1 VDDEHVAAA
10 PPAGTTDPADAP
22 ERPRRT
28 LRLLF
33 LLTAMMSLGYGSVFT
48 LLADIRDRFGFT
60 DADVGLI
67 AFAGFA
73 TGFTCQVALARYA
86 DRGHTAL
93 MLRAGVAVA
102 ALGMVGAVVAEEL
115 WAWVGARLLLGV
127 GSGTVGPAV
136 RRLVITRDPGRVGAN
151 LGTQAA
157 FDVAG
162 FVLGPILAAVLAE
175 LVGLRAPFVAL
186 AALYGLGFVVL
197 LRLDLSAG
205 EAAVEHRG
213 VRRLLA
219 LPAVQSALCAAIAFY
234 LTIGMFEAL
243 WSILLSDLGA
253 ETWLI
258 GLTLSLFTLPM
269 VVFAPRGGAM
279 AQARGPLRVVTVSIL
294 VAAACTAVY
303 GIAPLWVVIAASGVH
318 AVADAFTMPGN
329 QVAVA
334 VASPPDQ
341 IASGQGLLG
350 ATGLAVAGLAALV
363 GAGLYDVFGRATVFT
378 ATGVTM
384 VLFLALARWRWAVGS
399 RPATGRA
406 AVAST

>member
-1 VDDEHVAAA
+1 VTAAQ
-10 PPAGTTDPADAP
+10 PTEDGT

-73 TGFTCQVALARYA
+73 TGFTSQVVLARYA

-102 ALGMVGAVVAEEL
+102 ALGMVGAVVADEL
-115 WAWVGARLLLGV
+115 WTWVGARLLLGV

-136 RRLVITRDPGRVGAN
+136 RRLVITREPEHVGAN

-157 FDVAG
+157 FDVTG

-175 LVGLRAPFVAL
+175 LVGLRAPFIAL
-186 AALYGLGFVVL
+186 AALYGLALVVL
-197 LRLDLSAG
+197 LRLDLATGRSA
-205 EAAVEHRG
+205 EEHRG

-219 LPAVQSALCAAIAFY
+219 LPAVQSALCAAVAFY

-243 WSILLSDLGA
+243 WSILLSDQGA

-258 GLTLSLFTLPM
+258 GLTLSIFTLPM
-269 VVFAPRGGAM
+269 IVFAPKGGAL
-279 AQARGPLRVVTVSIL
+279 AQSRGPLRVVTVSIL
-294 VAAACTAVY
+294 VAAACTVAY
-303 GIAPLWVVIAASGVH
+303 GIAPLWLLIVVSGVH

-334 VASPPDQ
+334 IASPPDQ

-350 ATGLAVAGLAALV
+350 ATGLAVAGLAALI
-363 GAGLYDVFGRATVFT
+363 GAGLYDAFGRTTVFT

-384 VLFLALARWRWAVGS
+384 VLFLLLARWRWAAGS
-399 RPATGRA
+399 ASAERPEVAT
-406 AVAST
+406 T